1 MYRLKMVFDR
11 KKYHKAYYKKNQ
23 DKLRAEQRN
32 RYHNRDAKIS
42 DIKFVAKRGNFIIS
56 FD

>member
-1 MYRLKMVFDR
+1 MVFDR

>member
-23 DKLRAEQRN
+23 DKLKLGQRN
-32 RYHNRDAKIS
+32 RYHNRDTKIS
-42 DIKFVAKRGNFIIS
+42 EINFVAKRGNFILT